1 MKITQLAKTAILILS
16 LTGLAACSSTGEEA
30 QEPVVAETES
40 GVDATTRRTQE
51 LEAEARAR
59 AAAAEERMVRNALST
74 TVFYFDFDVAEFR
87 QADRD
92 VLTYHAKDLAANPSK
107 RIRLEGHADE
117 RGTREYNLALG
128 ERRAN
133 GLLNFLIVNGAAR
146 SQIEVVSYGEER
158 PAERGQNDAAYQ
170 QNRRVEISGMEQS
183 LFTKLAS
190 VLTDA
195 LSSRQG
201 HNRLKSRLKSRQ
213 QHLIK
218 GSIVGFLLFEYCPR
232 PQKKR
237 LRTTSHG
244 HTPRFIRPTHQSH
257 PHYRHG
263 HFRLAFCLLCA
274 RLWSQGT

>member
-1 MKITQLAKTAILILS
+1 MKISQLAKTAILILS

-30 QEPVVAETES
+30 QEPVVETES

-170 QNRRVEISGMEQS
+170 QNRRVEISGM
-183 LFTKLAS
+183 
-190 VLTDA
+190 
-195 LSSRQG
+195 
-201 HNRLKSRLKSRQ
+201 
-213 QHLIK
+213 
-218 GSIVGFLLFEYCPR
+218 
-232 PQKKR
+232 
-237 LRTTSHG
+237 
-244 HTPRFIRPTHQSH
+244 
-257 PHYRHG
+257 
-263 HFRLAFCLLCA
+263 
-274 RLWSQGT
+274 